1 VCARQQGRC
10 VLRRAVAGGDAGAE
24 YARVPTTFSRLFPSA
39 CAVLLCLAMN
49 ATTDPIPS
57 ASPSSR
63 PALQYAYF
71 GGGCFWCLEAYFET
85 LPGVKAVVSGYA
97 GGQSPNPTYRQVCTG
112 VTGHAEVVRIEYD
125 PAEIGYGT
133 LLEKFWLVHDPTSLD
148 RQGPDEG
155 PQYRSIILYADE
167 TQRAMADQSKAAL
180 QQRLAGSV
188 VTEIVPLGRFYEAE
202 EYHQDYYRR
211 NPEQGY
217 CRAVIAP
224 KLRKL
229 GAK

>member
-1 VCARQQGRC
+1 MCARQQGRC
-10 VLRRAVAGGDAGAE
+10 VLRRVVAGGGEVAE
-24 YARVPTTFSRLFPSA
+24 LARVPTTFSRLLSAA
-39 CAVLLCLAMN
+39 CAVLMCLTMN
-49 ATTDPIPS
+49 ATPDSIPS
-57 ASPSSR
+57 ASPPSR
-63 PALQYAYF
+63 SALQYAYF
-71 GGGCFWCLEAYFET
+71 GGGCFWCLEAFFET

-97 GGQSPNPTYRQVCTG
+97 GGQLPNPTYRQVCTG
-112 VTGHAEVVRIEYD
+112 ETGHAEVVRIEYD

-155 PQYRSIILYADE
+155 PQYRSIILYTDE
-167 TQRAMADQSKAAL
+167 TQRAAADQSKAAL
-180 QQRLAGSV
+180 QYRLAERV

-211 NPEQGY
+211 NPGQGY

-229 GAK
+229 GVK